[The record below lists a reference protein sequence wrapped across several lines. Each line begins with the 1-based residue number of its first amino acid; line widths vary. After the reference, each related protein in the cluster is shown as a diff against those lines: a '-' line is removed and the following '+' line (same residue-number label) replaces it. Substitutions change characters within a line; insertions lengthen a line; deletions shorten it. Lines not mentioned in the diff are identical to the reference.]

1 VKHDR
6 KQESGLGSRSPSFPP
21 ELWDQLNPWCEGHI
35 GPTVAEVLVVVRR
48 LGTVIGVKLS
58 DSRRVAIKLGSAEEP
73 IDRRRATQQVQEY
86 LCREGFPCPRPIL
99 GPTPFGSEVAVV
111 EELVE
116 AGDAPNA
123 HEPEIRRAM
132 AASLAWQMRITSAMK
147 PPEELER
154 TRPSWIDLRTSG
166 LWPPP
171 HHPRLD
177 FESIEP
183 TVGWID
189 QIAARA
195 KRVFLERED
204 GRHIIGHSD
213 WEAHNVRC
221 SNGHLMVAYDWDSL
235 AVESELAL
243 VGRAAAV
250 FTAHTDPRFGYAP
263 SAEERWG
270 FIAEFEEAA
279 ERRFTGAERVVITA
293 VSAWATAYEA
303 RLAHAFEP
311 EQGDRPGSFSLAL
324 GELDRELR

>member
-1 VKHDR
+1 
-6 KQESGLGSRSPSFPP
+6 
-21 ELWDQLNPWCEGHI
+21 
-35 GPTVAEVLVVVRR
+35 VLVVVRR

-73 IDRRRATQQVQEY
+73 TERRRATQQVQEY

-177 FESIEP
+177 FEAIEP
-183 TVGWID
+183 VMGWVD

-195 KRVFLERED
+195 KRAFLERDD
-204 GRHIIGHSD
+204 GRHIAAHSD

-221 SNGHLMVAYDWDSL
+221 SNGDLVVAYDWDSL